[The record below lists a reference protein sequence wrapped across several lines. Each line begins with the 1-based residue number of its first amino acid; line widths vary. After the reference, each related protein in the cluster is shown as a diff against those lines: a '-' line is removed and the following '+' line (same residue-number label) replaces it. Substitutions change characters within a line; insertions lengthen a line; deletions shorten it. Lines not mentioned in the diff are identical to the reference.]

1 MNNDST
7 VYLEQT
13 TEEGAVVHRHVCTY
27 VNMYVHTAQQLSDQC
42 RYPKCC
48 LIHGTVDCSTHIQW
62 NLSVE
67 DTNGTQLAV
76 LYTVEPL
83 YRGLQWD
90 PAGCP
95 VYIVT
100 SL

>member
-1 MNNDST
+1 MNRMWSVGVGGART
-7 VYLEQT
+7 CACVFVY
-13 TEEGAVVHRHVCTY
+13 VHFVCT
-27 VNMYVHTAQQLSDQC
+27 VEPIIQLKLPILSL
-42 RYPKCC
+42 Y
-48 LIHGTVDCSTHIQW
+48 TYIQW
-62 NLSVE
+62 NLSIK

-83 YRGLQWD
+83 YRGYHWD

-95 VYIVT
+95 VYRGT